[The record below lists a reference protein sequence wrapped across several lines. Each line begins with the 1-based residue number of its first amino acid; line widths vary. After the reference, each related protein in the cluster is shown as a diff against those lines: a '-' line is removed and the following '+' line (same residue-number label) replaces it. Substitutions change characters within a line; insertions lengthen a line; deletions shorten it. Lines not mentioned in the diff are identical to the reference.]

1 MDWTLIEAIAFL
13 IVLVLILSLEFVRNI
28 IGVIL
33 IFVSAMIIFPWFR
46 GVIWVSLAFV
56 ATVLNSHHS

>member
-1 MDWTLIEAIAFL
+1 MDWTLIEAIAFF

-46 GVIWVSLAFV
+46 GVFWIALAFV
-56 ATVLNSHHS
+56 VTAIHMHQG